1 VKVELSIKKD
11 LKGRPSGVLKSG
23 ARLDALLDVLTTAQ
37 AAGASDGANVTL
49 EDYGKRAVIT
59 WEEER

>member
-1 VKVELSIKKD
+1 MKVEVVFKRD
-11 LKGRPSGVLKSG
+11 LKGRPSGALKSG
-23 ARLDALLDVLTTAQ
+23 ARLDLLLDVLTSAQ
-37 AAGASDGANVTL
+37 AAGAPDGANITL